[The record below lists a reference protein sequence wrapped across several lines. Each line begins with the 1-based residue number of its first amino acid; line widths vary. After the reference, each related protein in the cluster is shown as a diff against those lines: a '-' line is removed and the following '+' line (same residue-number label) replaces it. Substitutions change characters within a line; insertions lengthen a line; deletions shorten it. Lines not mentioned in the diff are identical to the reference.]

1 MHHQT
6 RSTNSSHE
14 QPPNKQLVGQYK
26 QQSKQSTKQAVP
38 VTFQQSGASDSFQFP
53 VAGSIKVAVVV
64 VVALVK
70 HAVAQVG
77 PLVKKYLWQLS
88 PGSDLS
94 LSLSEFDFTCC
105 IDGMFQNKIPS
116 TGNNVWS
123 DLFYLNIS

>member
-1 MHHQT
+1 VHHQT
-6 RSTNSSHE
+6 RSINSSHE
-14 QPPNKQLVGQYK
+14 QPPNNQLVGQYK
-26 QQSKQSTKQAVP
+26 QESLQSTKQAVP

-64 VVALVK
+64 VVVLVK

-94 LSLSEFDFTCC
+94 L
-105 IDGMFQNKIPS
+105 
-116 TGNNVWS
+116 
-123 DLFYLNIS
+123 